1 VTSDDVH
8 HGGPGGVEGRSSS
21 PSHHIMLKMAL
32 VDTSWWLSRLGAGDE
47 GSSWSRGLNEV
58 ITIPSTISTL
68 GSLLFVVLLDC
79 QYFCSC
85 CFYRI
90 LHGICALARLAV
102 MS

>member
-58 ITIPSTISTL
+58 
-68 GSLLFVVLLDC
+68 DC